1 MRSLA
6 PQAAPAVLGRPARI
20 LIVDDSA
27 VMRALLRSVVGSDKH
42 LEVAG
47 TAADGAS
54 ALRAMESIRPDLVL
68 LDVEMPGMDGVSTL
82 KQMKAA
88 GSRIPV
94 IMCSSLTQRGAKVTI
109 EALASG
115 AADYVAKPA
124 GQPSRDAAIQ
134 SLAHDLVPKIL
145 ALTANSTGSQHQNPV
160 GAAFPPAPW
169 ASNRAPVEPRSLWPG
184 QHPPVSSPPSFSI
197 PGTAP
202 APVLSAPPVSSVPPA
217 VLLIGV
223 STGGPAALDVLLP
236 ALPAS
241 FPLPILIVQHMPEL
255 FTRLLAER
263 LNGRCPLRVTEAVAG
278 EPVRAGAIYIA
289 RGDWHMEVSSPD
301 RPAGSVPA
309 PVLRLTQEAPENHC
323 RPAVDVLFRTAAA
336 VYSSRVLAIVL
347 TGMGYD
353 GLAGSRIL
361 REHGATIFAQDQ
373 ATSAVW
379 GMPGAVA
386 QAGLAHRVLPL
397 NTIAPEILRLS
408 GRGQREAF
416 VLRESAV

>member
-1 MRSLA
+1 MASFTPRVA
-6 PQAAPAVLGRPARI
+6 PSAAARAARI

-27 VMRALLRSVVGSDKH
+27 VMRALLRSVVSSDKR

-47 TAADGAS
+47 TAVDGAS

-88 GSRIPV
+88 GSRVPV
-94 IMCSSLTQRGAKVTI
+94 IMCSSLTQRGAQVTI

-134 SLAHDLVPKIL
+134 SLARDLVPKIL
-145 ALTANSTGSQHQNPV
+145 ALTAGATGVQHPNSF
-160 GAAFPPAPW
+160 GAAFSPAPGTE
-169 ASNRAPVEPRSLWPG
+169 NRTPAEARSLWPG
-184 QHPPVSSPPSFSI
+184 QRVP
-197 PGTAP
+197 AP
-202 APVLSAPPVSSVPPA
+202 APPAFSVPAASYAPASNAFPVSFAPPA

-223 STGGPAALDVLLP
+223 STGGPAALDLLLP
-236 ALPAS
+236 ALPAG
-241 FPLPILIVQHMPEL
+241 FPLPVLIVQHMPEL

-263 LNGRCPLRVTEAVAG
+263 LNDRCPLRVMEATGG
-278 EPVRAGAIYIA
+278 EPIRAGSVYIA
-289 RGDWHMEVSSPD
+289 RGDWHLEIAD
-301 RPAGSVPA
+301 GGSGP
-309 PVLRLTQEAPENHC
+309 PILRLTQEQPENHC
-323 RPAVDVLFRTAAA
+323 RPSVDVLFRSA
-336 VYSSRVLAIVL
+336 VPVYGPRILAVVL

-353 GLAGSRIL
+353 GLIGSRLIRARGGTVL
-361 REHGATIFAQDQ
+361 AQDQ

-386 QAGLAHRVLPL
+386 QAGLANSILPL
-397 NTIAPEILRLS
+397 NAIAPEILRLAS
-408 GRGQREAF
+408 RSQREAIE
-416 VLRESAV
+416 LRESAV